1 MSKKSDGEGAP
12 HPTRGVIDNAA
23 RSHYSARTI
32 PGLTLTAE
40 GNIMVRVVLVALV
53 LLTFTATSLAA
64 PAGTP
69 IRIGSTLALTGPLA
83 PTALLHKIAGEI
95 YVDEL
100 NKGNGLLGRP
110 VEWVLLDD
118 QSKADLTRSLYEKLI
133 TVDKVDLLIG
143 PYATS
148 AILAAMGVA
157 QRYQKMLV
165 HHSYGMPHL
174 AKYEMHFPTAAF
186 GPEPNRTVPAVVFDA
201 LAATANPPKT
211 VAILTSK
218 FPSAQFQSSG
228 AKEVA
233 EKRGLKV
240 ALYLEYEFGT
250 RDWGAMAA
258 RVKDAKP
265 DFLWVGALGLD
276 GNQLLEAMK
285 KLDYAP
291 PRHFHLFPAP
301 GPLALAPD
309 GKLAL
314 AATFFEEHPPFTN
327 NQGAAR
333 LVSLYRERAAKANVP
348 YTNVDTQAAGS
359 FAAWQLLEAAVTATR
374 SLDDKVLA
382 QWLRTNRVDT
392 IVGKLC
398 FDGPNNYGD
407 DLTKV
412 KQVQDGKWV
421 VVWPREFAAPG
432 ARLLPP

>member
-1 MSKKSDGEGAP
+1 MIPIRSVARRGAM
-12 HPTRGVIDNAA
+12 IA
-23 RSHYSARTI
+23 I
-32 PGLTLTAE
+32 
-40 GNIMVRVVLVALV
+40 V
-53 LLTFTATSLAA
+53 LLALATTVAAA
-64 PAGTP
+64 PSGTP
-69 IRIGSTLALTGPLA
+69 VRIGGTLALTGPLG
-83 PTALLHKIAGEI
+83 PTALLHKIAGEV

-100 NKGNGLLGRP
+100 NKGTGLLGRP

-118 QSKADLTRSLYEKLI
+118 QSKPELTRSLYEKLI
-133 TVDKVDLLIG
+133 TVDKVDLIIG

-148 AILAAMGVA
+148 GILAAMGVA
-157 QRYQKMLV
+157 QRYQKVYV
-165 HHSYGMPHL
+165 HHSFGMPHL

-186 GPEPNRTVPAVVFDA
+186 GPEPNRTLPTTVFDG
-201 LAATANPPKT
+201 LAATSKPPKT

-228 AKEVA
+228 AKDVA

-240 ALYLEYEFGT
+240 VLYLEYEFGT
-250 RDWGAMAA
+250 RDWGALAA
-258 RVKDAKP
+258 RVKDANP

-301 GPLALAPD
+301 GPLAGAPD

-314 AATFFEEHPPFTN
+314 SSTVFEEHPPFTN
-327 NQGAAR
+327 NPGAAK
-333 LVSLYRERAAKANVP
+333 LIPLFRERAAKANVP
-348 YTNVDTQAAGS
+348 YTYVDTQVAGS
-359 FAAWQLLEAAVTATR
+359 FAAWQVLEAAVNATK
-374 SLDDKVLA
+374 SLDDKA
-382 QWLRTNRVDT
+382 MGQWLRKNRVDT
-392 IVGKLC
+392 IIGKLR

-407 DLTKV
+407 DLFKV

-432 ARLLPP
+432 TRLLPP

>member
-1 MSKKSDGEGAP
+1 MLALVRFGSRGAL
-12 HPTRGVIDNAA
+12 VW
-23 RSHYSARTI
+23 
-32 PGLTLTAE
+32 LL
-40 GNIMVRVVLVALV
+40 LVALV
-53 LLTFTATSLAA
+53 APALAA
-64 PAGTP
+64 PSGPP
-69 IRIGSTLALTGPLA
+69 IRIGGTLALTGPLA

-95 YVDEL
+95 YVEEL

-118 QSKADLTRSLYEKLI
+118 QSKPDLTRSLYEKLI
-133 TVDKVDLLIG
+133 TVDKVDLLMG

-148 AILAAMGVA
+148 GILVAMGVA
-157 QRYQKMLV
+157 QRYGKVFV
-165 HHSYGMPHL
+165 HHSFGMPHL

-186 GPEPNRTVPAVVFDA
+186 GPEPNVTLPTTVFNG

-218 FPSAQFQSSG
+218 FPSAQFQSNG
-228 AKEVA
+228 AREVA

-240 ALYLEYEFGT
+240 VLYLEYEFGT
-250 RDWGAMAA
+250 RDWGALAA

-285 KLDYAP
+285 KLDYTP

-301 GPLALAPD
+301 GPLALAPE

-314 AATFFEEHPPFTN
+314 SSTVFEEHPPFLAN
-327 NQGAAR
+327 AGAAR
-333 LVSLYRERAAKANVP
+333 LVPLYRERATKANVP
-348 YTNVDTQAAGS
+348 YAYVDTQAAGS
-359 FAAWQLLEAAVTATR
+359 IAAWQILEAAVIATK
-374 SLDDKVLA
+374 SLDDKALG
-382 QWLRTNRVDT
+382 QWLRANRVDT
-392 IVGKLC
+392 IIGKLR

-407 DLTKV
+407 DLFKV

>member
-1 MSKKSDGEGAP
+1 MMRILS
-12 HPTRGVIDNAA
+12 RLGVVAW
-23 RSHYSARTI
+23 
-32 PGLTLTAE
+32 LL
-40 GNIMVRVVLVALV
+40 LVA
-53 LLTFTATSLAA
+53 FAATAVAA
-64 PAGTP
+64 PAGQP
-69 IRIGSTLALTGPLA
+69 IRIGGTLALTGPLA

-95 YVDEL
+95 YVEEL

-118 QSKADLTRSLYEKLI
+118 QSKPDLTRSLYEKLI
-133 TVDKVDLLIG
+133 TVDKVDLIMG

-148 AILAAMGVA
+148 GILAAMGVA
-157 QRYQKMLV
+157 QRYGKVFV
-165 HHSYGMPHL
+165 HHSFGMPHL

-186 GPEPNRTVPAVVFDA
+186 GPEPNVTLPTTVFNG

-218 FPSAQFQSSG
+218 FPSAQFQSNG
-228 AKEVA
+228 AREVA

-240 ALYLEYEFGT
+240 VLYLEYEFGT
-250 RDWGAMAA
+250 RDWGALAA

-285 KLDYAP
+285 KLDYTP

-301 GPLALAPD
+301 GPLALAPE

-314 AATFFEEHPPFTN
+314 SSTVFEEHPPFMSN
-327 NQGAAR
+327 PSAAR
-333 LVSLYRERAAKANVP
+333 LVPLYRERATKANVP
-348 YTNVDTQAAGS
+348 YAYVDTQAAGS
-359 FAAWQLLEAAVTATR
+359 FAAWQLLEAAVTATK
-374 SLDDKVLA
+374 SLDDKALG
-382 QWLRTNRVDT
+382 QWLRANRVDT
-392 IVGKLC
+392 IIGKLR

-407 DLTKV
+407 DLFKV

>member
-1 MSKKSDGEGAP
+1 MIPIRSIARRGAM
-12 HPTRGVIDNAA
+12 IA
-23 RSHYSARTI
+23 I
-32 PGLTLTAE
+32 
-40 GNIMVRVVLVALV
+40 V
-53 LLTFTATSLAA
+53 LLALATTVAAA
-64 PAGTP
+64 PSGTP
-69 IRIGSTLALTGPLA
+69 VRIGGTLALTGPLG
-83 PTALLHKIAGEI
+83 PTALLHKIAGEV

-100 NKGNGLLGRP
+100 NKGTGLLGRP

-118 QSKADLTRSLYEKLI
+118 QSKPELTRSLYEKLI
-133 TVDKVDLLIG
+133 TVDKVDLIIG

-148 AILAAMGVA
+148 GILAAMGVA
-157 QRYQKMLV
+157 QRYQKVYV
-165 HHSYGMPHL
+165 HHSFGMPHL

-186 GPEPNRTVPAVVFDA
+186 GPEPNRTLPTTVFDG
-201 LAATANPPKT
+201 LAATSKPPKT

-228 AKEVA
+228 AKDVA

-240 ALYLEYEFGT
+240 VLYLEYEFGT
-250 RDWGAMAA
+250 RDWGALAA
-258 RVKDAKP
+258 RVKDANP

-301 GPLALAPD
+301 GPLAGAPD

-314 AATFFEEHPPFTN
+314 SSTVFEEHPPFTN
-327 NQGAAR
+327 NPGAAK
-333 LVSLYRERAAKANVP
+333 LIPLFRERAAKANVP
-348 YTNVDTQAAGS
+348 YTYVDTQVAGS
-359 FAAWQLLEAAVTATR
+359 FAAWQVLEAAVNATK
-374 SLDDKVLA
+374 SLDDKA
-382 QWLRTNRVDT
+382 MGQWLRKNRVDT
-392 IVGKLC
+392 IIGKLR

-407 DLTKV
+407 DLFKV

-432 ARLLPP
+432 TRLLPP